1 MQKVLITGGSRGI
14 GRATAIQ
21 LASLGM
27 HVLVNYKSDQQSAE
41 NLVREIQASGGMAD
55 AFQCDISDESDVVKL
70 FDTIRQQ
77 YGDLHFLVNNAGVL
91 FQQSTT
97 EGLSAE
103 RINKVLATNVTELL
117 ICCREFIKHARF
129 FNQFQNK
136 AIVNVSSAAAR
147 LGAAGEYIDYAA
159 SKGAVDS
166 ITKGLSLELAEL
178 GIRVNGVRPGYIYTQ
193 MHKDGGEEGRVDRIA
208 AQLPMKRGGEPREIA
223 EIITWLLSDAS
234 SYVTGTI
241 IDAAGGR

>member
-103 RINKVLATNVTELL
+103 RINKVLATNVTGLL

-193 MHKDGGEEGRVDRIA
+193 MHKDGGEEGRVDCIA
-208 AQLPMKRGGEPREIA
+208 GQLPMKRGGEPREIA

>member
-1 MQKVLITGGSRGI
+1 MQKVLITGSRGI

-103 RINKVLATNVTELL
+103 RINKVLATNVTGLL

>member
-103 RINKVLATNVTELL
+103 RINKVLATNVTGLL

>member
-1 MQKVLITGGSRGI
+1 
-14 GRATAIQ
+14 
-21 LASLGM
+21 M

-103 RINKVLATNVTELL
+103 RINKVLATNVTGLL

-241 IDAAGGR
+241 IDAAVVR

>member
-103 RINKVLATNVTELL
+103 RINKVLATNVTGLL

-147 LGAAGEYIDYAA
+147 LGAAGEYTDYAA
-159 SKGAVDS
+159 S

>member
-41 NLVREIQASGGMAD
+41 NLVTEIQASGGMAD

-70 FDTIRQQ
+70 FNTIKQQ

-103 RINKVLATNVTELL
+103 RINKVLATNVTGLL

-129 FNQFQNK
+129 FNQFKNK

-178 GIRVNGVRPGYIYTQ
+178 GIRVNGVRPGYIHTQ

>member
-70 FDTIRQQ
+70 FNSIRQQ

-103 RINKVLATNVTELL
+103 RINKVLATNVTGLL

>member
-97 EGLSAE
+97 EGVSAE
-103 RINKVLATNVTELL
+103 RINKVLATNVTGLL

>member
-103 RINKVLATNVTELL
+103 RINKVLATNVTGLL

-193 MHKDGGEEGRVDRIA
+193 MHKDGGEEGRVDLIA
-208 AQLPMKRGGEPREIA
+208 AHFPM
-223 EIITWLLSDAS
+223 
-234 SYVTGTI
+234 
-241 IDAAGGR
+241 

>member
-1 MQKVLITGGSRGI
+1 M

-70 FDTIRQQ
+70 FNSIRQQ

-103 RINKVLATNVTELL
+103 RINKVLATNVTGLL

>member
-14 GRATAIQ
+14 GRATSIQ

-103 RINKVLATNVTELL
+103 RINKVLATNVTGLL

>member
-103 RINKVLATNVTELL
+103 RINKVLATNVTGLL

-208 AQLPMKRGGEPREIA
+208 AQLPMKRDGEPREIA